1 MKKVV
6 IIAGLMLVLSG
17 MVWAQHTCREA
28 APRELRAPS
37 DAAVSLHQGRADF
50 VLLEWEAVE
59 AAAYY
64 RLFREMPVREGADR
78 HSEDGRL
85 SMWVPWASIDAVP
98 EEQEMQTV
106 VSTQDQLKTAWGVA
120 AATLDAGQ
128 ELLSPI
134 AKARWVREPTP
145 TSVAAVGWAEVKAI
159 PAK

>member
-6 IIAGLMLVLSG
+6 IIAGLVLAFSS
-17 MVWAQHTCREA
+17 MVWAQHTCNEA

-37 DAAVSLHQGRADF
+37 DAAVSSHQGRAGV
-50 VLLEWEAVE
+50 VLVEWEAVE

-78 HSEDGRL
+78 HPEDDRL
-85 SMWVPWASIDAVP
+85 SMWVPWASIDTVP
-98 EEQEMQTV
+98 KEQEMQTV
-106 VSTQDQLKTAWGVA
+106 VSTQDQLKTAWGLA
-120 AATLDAGQ
+120 AATRNAGQ

-134 AKARWVREPTP
+134 AKARWVGEPTP

>member
-1 MKKVV
+1 
-6 IIAGLMLVLSG
+6 
-17 MVWAQHTCREA
+17 
-28 APRELRAPS
+28 
-37 DAAVSLHQGRADF
+37 
-50 VLLEWEAVE
+50 
-59 AAAYY
+59 
-64 RLFREMPVREGADR
+64 
-78 HSEDGRL
+78 
-85 SMWVPWASIDAVP
+85 MWVPWVSIDAVP

>member
-1 MKKVV
+1 
-6 IIAGLMLVLSG
+6 
-17 MVWAQHTCREA
+17 MVWAQHTCNES
-28 APRELRAPS
+28 APRELQAPS
-37 DAAVSLHQGRADF
+37 DAAVSSHQGRADF
-50 VLLEWEAVE
+50 VLIEWAAVE
-59 AAAYY
+59 VAAYY

-78 HSEDGRL
+78 DSEDDRL
-85 SMWVPWASIDAVP
+85 SMWVPWVSIDAVP

-106 VSTQDQLKTAWGVA
+106 VSTRDQLETAWGVA
-120 AATLDAGQ
+120 AAIRNTGQ